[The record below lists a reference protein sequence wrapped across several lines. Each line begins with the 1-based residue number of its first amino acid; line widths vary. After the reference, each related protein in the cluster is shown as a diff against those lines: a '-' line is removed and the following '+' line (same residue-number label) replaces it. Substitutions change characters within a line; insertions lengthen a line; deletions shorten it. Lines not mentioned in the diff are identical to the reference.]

1 MKVGFI
7 SLGCS
12 KNLVD
17 SEKIMGMLKANG
29 HELVGSPAKA
39 EAIIINTCGFITSA
53 KEEAISTI
61 FEMAKYK
68 EGSKNYNQAMADL
81 EALQA
86 AHQEYSEQLLEN
98 VTDLETL
105 RQEIDEWND
114 TIREMEID
122 LRETIH
128 DAILDREE
136 KNRRM

>member
-1 MKVGFI
+1 
-7 SLGCS
+7 
-12 KNLVD
+12 
-17 SEKIMGMLKANG
+17 
-29 HELVGSPAKA
+29 
-39 EAIIINTCGFITSA
+39 
-53 KEEAISTI
+53 
-61 FEMAKYK
+61 
-68 EGSKNYNQAMADL
+68 MADL